1 MISYY
6 DSYTIKMINLSKN
19 DVTPI
24 ITIYSS
30 NWIYKITLIK
40 KEKNKYILNPYEA
53 ITQRC
58 NKVYLIFSKITNLN
72 NKF

>member
-1 MISYY
+1 M
-6 DSYTIKMINLSKN
+6 
-19 DVTPI
+19 
-24 ITIYSS
+24 TIYSI

-40 KEKNKYILNPYEA
+40 KEKNKYILNTYKA

-58 NKVYLIFSKITNLN
+58 NKVYLIFSKVTNLN